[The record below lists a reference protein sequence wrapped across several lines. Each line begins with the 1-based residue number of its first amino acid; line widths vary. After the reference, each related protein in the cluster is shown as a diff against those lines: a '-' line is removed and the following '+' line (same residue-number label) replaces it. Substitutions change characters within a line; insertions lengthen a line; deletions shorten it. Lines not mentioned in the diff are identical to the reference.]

1 MAYLEFRNI
10 SIAGISA
17 GVPKH
22 VEKTVSTTSKYEAE
36 SFIES
41 TGVKEKRYSNDFTTS
56 DLCQA
61 AAERLLDDL
70 KWNKNEIDALIFVSQ
85 TPDYILPA
93 TSCVLQGKM
102 GFKKECFS
110 LDISSIH

>member
-1 MAYLEFRNI
+1 M
-10 SIAGISA
+10 
-17 GVPKH
+17 
-22 VEKTVSTTSKYEAE
+22 
-36 SFIES
+36 
-41 TGVKEKRYSNDFTTS
+41 
-56 DLCQA
+56 
-61 AAERLLDDL
+61 DDL

-110 LDISSIH
+110 LDISLGCSGMGVWSFYIIEFNGMEEI